1 MSLYIPKVFN
11 MEPENDGFGRWCS
24 FSIGWF
30 LGSILNFPGGY
41 VWGPPGRLI
50 QLGLQDMIAQNILG
64 FTWTS
69 LTSWFEASEVCFNLP
84 NQNISKYIKI
94 YIRMIF
100 EDRVKDVKNIE
111 NKTAQLEQSTQLV
124 SLRLKTKWQRH
135 SCSLAGM
142 GIRSILEEAKDG
154 GNSFGSFSRLRKQ
167 PPSQVMLT
175 SKDSTHE
182 EILRSKRAVCWV
194 LSFLSFP
201 TAL

>member
-1 MSLYIPKVFN
+1 MSEGPQVASYNLVCRTWLPKISLVLH
-11 MEPENDGFGRWCS
+11 GHHWHHGLRRLRS
-24 FSIGWF
+24 VSI
-30 LGSILNFPGGY
+30 FPTKIY
-41 VWGPPGRLI
+41 
-50 QLGLQDMIAQNILG
+50 
-64 FTWTS
+64 
-69 LTSWFEASEVCFNLP
+69 
-84 NQNISKYIKI
+84 QNISKYIKI